1 MRDARRSIKLRN
13 ITVTSSVTICMNLFS
28 IALGISY
35 FVISR
40 YSILWDILGV
50 ILLITLFENLLFI
63 YFNLYKKNILKGK
76 TVLISYGYLVLIILA
91 FLFMMLGNLLLSV
104 TYSTSLLGNL
114 GAYCM
119 IYISYFGILIY
130 GIAFAINDLIKLS
143 SVNLHSLNYNIVKIK
158 LVKFVRIKRY
168 LTKILVILSRST
180 FYLGIVFAVVII
192 FGSFEFVTTIIAI
205 ISGQFGIYFSFIF
218 AANTIL
224 LLKLKRRKRTTKKYY
239 RTAIIGFFVSACL
252 LMPLFLTNAT
262 ARNANKTF
270 TSVFGGDWQERIPV
284 SAGNYFL
291 KTPFT
296 LTGYFLGAQPKDCLI
311 QKNIQFY
318 DDEGIELYFD
328 AYMPL
333 NGGISLPG
341 ENSTI
346 IRIHGGSWVSGDKG
360 MMNMLQVNKYFA
372 AQGYVVFDIQ
382 YGLDTNPL
390 FNLDPLTPD
399 YQKGDFNIDDMLR
412 HIGAFTHYLSNH
424 SEDFGANLN
433 SVFISGGSAG
443 GQLAS
448 ATGLAIASGNYT
460 DIFSANLTIKG
471 IIPFYPAN
479 GAMKFFGIGGSLE
492 FKNPENLITKDSPPC
507 LIFQGT
513 HDILNYFGISQ
524 TFKNKYTAEGN
535 NECAILWMPYGGH
548 ASDLFFSGYY
558 NQIFLYFMERFLCIY
573 H

>member
-1 MRDARRSIKLRN
+1 MKEAQRSINLRN
-13 ITVTSSVTICMNLFS
+13 ITVTSSVTIGLNLFC

-130 GIAFAINDLIKLS
+130 GIAFAIKDLIKLS

-158 LVKFVRIKRY
+158 LAKFVRIKRY
-168 LTKILVILSRST
+168 LMKTLVILSRST
-180 FYLGIVFAVVII
+180 FYVGIVFAVVII
-192 FGSFEFVTTIIAI
+192 FGSFEVVTTLIAI

-239 RTAIIGFFVSACL
+239 RTAIIGLFVSGCL
-252 LMPLFLTNAT
+252 LMPLFLTNVT

-284 SAGNYFL
+284 SAGDYFL

-296 LTGYFLGAQPKDCLI
+296 LTGYFLGAQPKECLI

-318 DDEGIELYFD
+318 DDEGIQLYFD

-333 NGGISLPG
+333 NGGTSLPG

-399 YQKGDFNIDDMLR
+399 YKKGNFN
-412 HIGAFTHYLSNH
+412 
-424 SEDFGANLN
+424 
-433 SVFISGGSAG
+433 
-443 GQLAS
+443 
-448 ATGLAIASGNYT
+448 
-460 DIFSANLTIKG
+460 
-471 IIPFYPAN
+471 
-479 GAMKFFGIGGSLE
+479 
-492 FKNPENLITKDSPPC
+492 
-507 LIFQGT
+507 
-513 HDILNYFGISQ
+513 
-524 TFKNKYTAEGN
+524 
-535 NECAILWMPYGGH
+535 
-548 ASDLFFSGYY
+548 
-558 NQIFLYFMERFLCIY
+558 
-573 H
+573 